1 MEKLTIGGAEI
12 TITDVGNDMEGRTV
26 YEYAIRFP
34 NGLSYSVPDG
44 DGGFDAEQLEP
55 GYTYTARD
63 LKSGC
68 QGGTECDGMTSLL
81 SFLGAAAES
90 YRYHHGMKEDS
101 NTDLFPEHI
110 CEWAAQNSDEIS
122 MAAYEYENPPVDAY
136 GHPWKRDA

>member
-1 MEKLTIGGAEI
+1 MAKKLTIGEAEI
-12 TITDVGNDMEGRTV
+12 TVTDVGNDMDGRTV
-26 YEYAIRFP
+26 YEYDIRFP

-44 DGGFDAEQLEP
+44 DGGFDAEQLDP

-68 QGGTECDGMTSLL
+68 QGGSEREGMASLL

-101 NTDLFPEHI
+101 STDLFPEHI
-110 CEWAAQNSDEIS
+110 CEWAYQHDGEIS
-122 MAAYEYENPPVDAY
+122 MAAYEMEEQTGA
-136 GHPWKRDA
+136 

>member
-1 MEKLTIGGAEI
+1 MAEKLTIGGAEI
-12 TITDVGNDMEGRTV
+12 TVTDVGNDMEGRTV
-26 YEYAIRFP
+26 WEYAIRFP

-44 DGGFDAEQLEP
+44 DGGFDAEQLDP

-68 QGGTECDGMTSLL
+68 QGGSERDGMESLL

-90 YRYHHGMKEDS
+90 YRYHHGMAEDS

-110 CEWAAQNSDEIS
+110 CEWAYQHDGEIS
-122 MAAYEYENPPVDAY
+122 MAALDMEEHTDA
-136 GHPWKRDA
+136 